1 MKNIIFFIFFPLFLF
16 SEGSIEELL
25 KEMQKAQ
32 NSINTLQANFYQK
45 KTSKLFKT
53 PQEFKGIIYFKKPD
67 YIRWEYTNPEKYII
81 FVEKEK
87 FQIYY
92 PSLKKVKMG
101 KVSRLRGRIFSIL
114 FAQEPLEK
122 LKNYFTIELRKK
134 ENEDVLVLTP
144 QMFKLKKYW
153 KSWKMVINKKD
164 YLPSSIEILEKDGD
178 LTYVEFINLK
188 LDLPLGEEI
197 FKLEI
202 PPDVI
207 IENYTKTME

>member
-16 SEGSIEELL
+16 SEESIEELL
-25 KEMQKAQ
+25 KKMQGVQ
-32 NSINTLQANFYQK
+32 NGITTLQADFYQR

-53 PQEFKGIIYFKKPD
+53 PQELNGIIYFKKPD
-67 YIRWEYTNPEKYII
+67 SIRWEYISPEKYII
-81 FVEKEK
+81 FVEKENFK
-87 FQIYY
+87 IYY
-92 PSLKKVKMG
+92 PSLKKVKVG

-122 LKNYFTIELRKK
+122 LKNYFIIELRRK

-153 KSWKMVINKKD
+153 KSWKLVINKKD

-178 LTYVEFINLK
+178 LTYVEFKNLK
-188 LDLPLGEEI
+188 IDLHLGDEI
-197 FKLEI
+197 FKLEA
-202 PPDVI
+202 PPGVI